1 MLENVFSQL
10 GFESEDKKQQKVAAE
25 LLYKVVAPLQASD
38 EQYPAQIFDYIWSG
52 QHPEILMT
60 LQSRQNDD
68 VAILLGQP
76 ATLNWWSVSPSSQF
90 LAQNNKKLINQS
102 KNARVNFYNHIGTGL
117 SFEQT
122 VRFGKFL
129 VAATRE
135 QNITRL
141 NAEVPSWLIYLMI
154 DGLHSSLGDHTINK
168 NMQFRKN
175 WSVQMLHELLEQ
187 EQLEGTLIL
196 NALFDRDNMSEYY
209 WRNLDLFYRLPDLKD
224 YIQQHSDAFS
234 TLYQRLSAN
243 GQLNLFN
250 YLELYPKVAKQ
261 FPSLIVSCAV
271 SSSKK
276 VRSAAQSMLAGL
288 EEQDVQQYLA
298 ERLANAAPKERGYA
312 ADLLARLGTVSQATL
327 EHALT
332 QEKSKT
338 VIQTIEQALARLAS
352 LDRAEQQ
359 DQYDIPS
366 YEPIQF
372 VRLPEQTK
380 DILLQN
386 YRDVLAKAKQD
397 AEAEIEQNK
406 QEKWK
411 SKWRQQRCA
420 SLEKLNEATIFSY
433 FDVLNAEVS
442 AKKKDLDQ
450 EIIFYKQRL
459 SQLPEYNLIHFL
471 IAMGHRY
478 IREGRMHL
486 STYALND
493 CLKAEDYAKLDLRQ
507 LRDAIQKAGI
517 DQADQSV
524 AYFLLQ
530 SNYDDALDRLAPEHV
545 WPFFAEQ
552 PDFLAEALGL
562 LPSQLHGYYESYNV
576 AAALQI
582 LGYFPQLPTQ
592 FIPRLLELALGE
604 SKSYRLQAQQLLQ
617 RLPDI
622 RLRAEEGLA
631 SSKQEIRIVAA
642 EWLVRLNDV
651 AAIAALQTALK
662 KEKREVVIAALL
674 TALEKLGEDISAHL
688 SPEHLLK
695 DAEKGL
701 KAKLPTSLKWLLD
714 QSFPALTWQDG
725 SAVSETILRWW
736 VVLAHKLKDP
746 VGNALF
752 QRYLSLLSLDS
763 QQQLGEFLFA
773 GFAHQDI
780 RSPSQQE
787 ALAEAEQHAPA
798 RLNNYQ
804 DSFKRYGQKYPEYYG
819 RYEHITLEQVIEE
832 IKREVLS
839 RYLGSAI
846 SDKGILALSSGIQ
859 GHKAVRLLQQYMK
872 DHYQRRAQIE
882 AMLAAISNSSDPLII
897 QFLLSIARRYRTAS
911 VQEKARQYIEVI
923 AERNG
928 WSNDELADR
937 TIPTAGFDEQGV
949 LSLSFGEREFTVVLD
964 DQLKMVLKNEEGKVI
979 KALPA
984 PRQTDDA
991 DLVKETKKQFSSS
1004 KKELK
1009 QIIDLQTA
1017 RLYEAMCAN
1026 RHWTVNDWQ
1035 QYLAEHPVMR
1045 LLIQRLVWQEMAQ
1058 GEVLNT
1064 FRPTEDGS
1072 LINADDDEVELS
1084 QDSEIRLAHAALM
1097 DADEIAAWQQH
1108 YKDYKVKGLF
1118 KQLDHVLPELE
1129 LANKDQIDD
1138 HLGWMTDTFTL
1149 RGTVTKLGYQR
1160 GQAEDGGVFEY
1171 YYKTFNSLGISAFIY
1186 FSGSYFPEENMPAV
1200 LYRLSFSKVKGRS
1213 WHSSDMQLKDVPPI
1227 LFAECYADYLAV
1239 AAACR
1244 GFDPEWQ
1251 KKTPW

>member
-1 MLENVFSQL
+1 MLEQL
-10 GFESEDKKQQKVAAE
+10 IRKFGFETEDKKQQKVAAE
-25 LLYKVVAPLQASD
+25 LLYKVIAPLQALNSD
-38 EQYPAQIFDYIWSG
+38 YPAQIFDYIWSG
-52 QHPEILMT
+52 QHPEVLIE
-60 LQSRQNDD
+60 LQSRQDDD
-68 VAILLGQP
+68 VAILLEKP
-76 ATLNWWSVSPSSQF
+76 ATVNWWHISATSQF
-90 LAQNNKKLINQS
+90 LVQNNKKLINQS
-102 KNARVNFYNHIGTGL
+102 KNARVNLYNHIGLGL
-117 SFEQT
+117 SLEQI
-122 VRFGKFL
+122 VRFAKFL

-135 QNITRL
+135 KNITRL
-141 NAEVPSWLIYLMI
+141 NAYVPSWLIYLVI
-154 DGLHSSLGDHTINK
+154 DGLHSSLGDHSINK

-175 WSVQMLHELLEQ
+175 WSVQMLHDLLEQ
-187 EQLEGTLIL
+187 EQLEGTLVL
-196 NALFDRDNMSEYY
+196 NVVFDRDDMSEYY

-224 YIQQHSDAFS
+224 YIQQHADVFS
-234 TLYQRLSAN
+234 TLYQKLSAN

-250 YLELYPKVAKQ
+250 YLELYPSIAKQ

-288 EEQDVQQYLA
+288 EQQEVQQYLA
-298 ERLANAAPKERGYA
+298 EHLANAAPKERGYA
-312 ADLLARLGTVSQATL
+312 ADLLARLGTVSQSTL
-327 EHALT
+327 KHALT
-332 QEKSKT
+332 QEKSKN
-338 VIQTIEQALARLAS
+338 VIQAIEQALARLVS

-372 VRLPEQTK
+372 VRLPEQAK
-380 DILLQN
+380 EILLQN

-411 SKWRQQRCA
+411 SKWRQEHYQH
-420 SLEKLNEATIFSY
+420 LEKLGEQKVLSY
-433 FDVLNAEVS
+433 FDVLNGDLS
-442 AKKKDLDQ
+442 TKKNNLDQ
-450 EIIFYKQRL
+450 GVIFYKERL
-459 SQLPEYNLIHFL
+459 SQLDEYNLIHFL
-471 IAMGHRY
+471 MVIGHRY
-478 IREGRMHL
+478 MREERLHL
-486 STYALND
+486 TTYMLND
-493 CLKAEDYAKLDLRQ
+493 YLKADDYEHLDLRQ
-507 LRDAIQKAGI
+507 LRDAIQQAGI

-530 SNYDDALDRLAPEHV
+530 SNYDDALDRLRPEHV

-562 LPSQLHGYYESYNV
+562 LPSKLHGYYESYNV
-576 AAALQI
+576 AATLQI

-604 SKSYRLQAQQLLQ
+604 SKNYRLKAQQLLQ

-651 AAIAALQTALK
+651 AAIDALQTALK

-674 TALEKLGEDISAHL
+674 TALEKLGEDISAYL
-688 SPEHLLK
+688 SSEHLLK

-701 KAKLPTSLKWLLD
+701 KAKQPTSLKWLLD
-714 QSFPALTWQDG
+714 QNFPVLIWQDG
-725 SAVSETILRWW
+725 ASVSETILRWW

-752 QRYLSLLSLDS
+752 QRYLGLLSIDS
-763 QQQLGEFLFA
+763 QQQFGEFLLT
-773 GFAHQDI
+773 GFAHQDV
-780 RSPSQQE
+780 RSPTQE
-787 ALAEAEQHAPA
+787 EAFAEAQQQAPA
-798 RLNNYQ
+798 RLQNYQ

-819 RYEHITLEQVIEE
+819 RYEHITLEQVVEE

-859 GHKAVRLLQQYMK
+859 GYKAVRLLQQYMK
-872 DHYQRRAQIE
+872 EHYQRRAQIE
-882 AMLAAISNSSDPLII
+882 AMLAAISNSNDPLII
-897 QFLLSIARRYRTAS
+897 QFLLSVARRYRTAS
-911 VQEKARQYIEVI
+911 VQEKVRQYIELI

-937 TIPTAGFDEQGV
+937 TIPTAGFDEQGI
-949 LSLSFGEREFTVVLD
+949 LSLSFGEREFTAVLD
-964 DQLKMVLKNEEGKVI
+964 DQLKMVLKNEDGKVI

-1009 QIIDLQTA
+1009 QIIDLQTP

-1026 RHWTVNDWQ
+1026 RHWMVNDWQ

-1045 LLIQRLVWQEMAQ
+1045 LLIQRLIWQEMAQ
-1058 GEVLNT
+1058 GQVLTT

-1084 QDSEIRLAHAALM
+1084 QDSEIRLVHAALM
-1097 DADEIAAWQQH
+1097 DTEEIAAWQQH

-1118 KQLDHVLPELE
+1118 KQLDHGLPELE
-1129 LANKDQIDD
+1129 LANKDQVDD

-1149 RGTVTKLGYQR
+1149 RSTVTKLGYQR

-1171 YYKTFNSLGISAFIY
+1171 YFKTFNSLGISAFIY

-1213 WHSSDMQLKDVPPI
+1213 WNSSDMPLQDVPPI
-1227 LFAECYADYLAV
+1227 LFAECYADYLTV